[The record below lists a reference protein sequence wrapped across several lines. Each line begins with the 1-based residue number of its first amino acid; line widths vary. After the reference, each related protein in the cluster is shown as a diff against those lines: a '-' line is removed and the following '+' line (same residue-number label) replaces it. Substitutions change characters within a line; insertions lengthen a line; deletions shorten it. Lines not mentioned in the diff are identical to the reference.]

1 MRKIVLLFMVFSISM
16 AFGQNE
22 KMNAV
27 KQNSIA
33 IDCDYFLG
41 YDAFGFC
48 YFIKNDAFRKT
59 KGIENFEYKNVSLGK
74 ITKVDFQN
82 PLKIV
87 LFYENFNTVILL
99 DNQLNETQK
108 INFSETETPIVAS
121 AVGLASRNSLWV
133 YNSLSQ
139 QIGLFDYLK
148 KDYKPISTPLSESL
162 KFYQTDFN
170 TFFWIDAKNH
180 WFLCDIFGKINNI
193 EQLFECNHV
202 QIITNTSLIYKKEN
216 QLFYFSLV
224 GKKSSLIDL
233 NQETIKNYS
242 YKDQILSIFTTKEIT
257 NYKITLP

>member
-1 MRKIVLLFMVFSISM
+1 MKKVIFLIMVFFISM
-16 AFGQNE
+16 SFGQNE

-33 IDCDYFLG
+33 IDCDVFLG
-41 YDAFGFC
+41 YDAFGF
-48 YFIKNDAFRKT
+48 YYVIKNDTFRKI
-59 KGIENFEYKNVSLGK
+59 KGTESFEYKNVSLGK
-74 ITKVDFQN
+74 ITKIDFQN

-108 INFSETETPIVAS
+108 INFSENEIPIVVS
-121 AVGLASRNSLWV
+121 AVGLASQNSLWV

-139 QIGLFDYLK
+139 QIGFFDYLK
-148 KDYKPISTPLSESL
+148 NNYKSISTPISDNL

-170 TFFWIDAKNH
+170 TFFWVDVKNN
-180 WFLCDIFGKINNI
+180 WFSCDIFGKINNQK
-193 EQLFECNHV
+193 QLFDFNNVH
-202 QIITNTSLIYKKEN
+202 IISNSSLIYKKEN
-216 QLFYFSLV
+216 QLFYFTLV
-224 GKKSSLIDL
+224 DKKSSLIDL

-242 YKDQILSIFTTKEIT
+242 YKDQILSIFTDKEIT